1 MTHKDDENLWDLV
14 TQDVKPLHPSK
25 KTARQKEVA
34 SKDKTK
40 PSKTR
45 LKESSKTKDS
55 IPRTTAIVEKSR
67 EMDKNTKEKLV
78 KGKLK
83 IEGRID
89 LHGMRQEEAFKSLSS
104 FIESSYNSGKRMVLV
119 ITGKGAQS
127 VNPEHWM
134 EDARGIL
141 KRKFPTWMQQT
152 PFRDIVLQYHQARP
166 RDGGEGAFYVYL
178 RKNK

>member
-25 KTARQKEVA
+25 KNVSKKEETPKA
-34 SKDKTK
+34 NT
-40 PSKTR
+40 SKTT
-45 LKESSKTKDS
+45 LKKSLKTKDP
-55 IPRTTAIVEKSR
+55 IPRTTAIIEKSR
-67 EMDKNTKEKLV
+67 EIDKNTKDKLI

-89 LHGMRQEEAFKSLSS
+89 LHGMRQEEAYRSLSG
-104 FIESSYNSGKRMVLV
+104 FIESSYNSGRRMVLV

-134 EDARGIL
+134 EDARGVL
-141 KRKFPTWMQQT
+141 KRKFPTWMQQI
-152 PFRDIVLQYHQARP
+152 PFKDIVLQYHHARP
-166 RDGGEGAFYVYL
+166 RDGGDGAFYVYL